1 MIKVKD
7 KSRCCGCEACVSGCP
22 LQCIDLVTD
31 KEGFLYPQVDV
42 TRCIDCGKCEKVCP
56 ELVEAGERKATGIY
70 AGVNPDDEV
79 RRASSSGGIFTLLA
93 ESVLA
98 ENGVVFG
105 ARFDKDWNVVHDYT
119 ESKEGLGT
127 FRGSKY
133 VQSRNGETFK
143 QAERFLKAGRKVLF
157 SGTPCQIMGLK
168 RYLRREYDNL
178 LTVDFVC
185 HGVPSPLVWRKYVEE
200 TLVRQDEKIKFRP
213 TLNHLFSDEM
223 PLIEGISFRDKCLGW
238 KKYSFALTLS
248 KVTTAGEK
256 NTVSLS
262 SIFYD
267 NAYMQA
273 FLANLTLRPSC
284 HACPAKCGRSGS
296 DVTLGDF
303 WGIEKIAPEL
313 DDDRGCSLLIINN
326 PGVKGKLQKEGC
338 LLAEYPI
345 SEVIPYNPSVAYSVD
360 MPNNRDFFW
369 HMFDKAGFH
378 KALMLTTNKAFP
390 FRVLRKLFRLL

>member
-7 KSRCCGCEACVSGCP
+7 KSRCCGCEACVSSCP
-22 LQCIDLVTD
+22 VQCIDLVMD

-56 ELVEAGERKATGIY
+56 ELVEAGEGKATGVY
-70 AGVNPDDEV
+70 AAKNPDDEV

-93 ESVLA
+93 KYVLA

-119 ESKEGLGT
+119 ESKEGLGA

-133 VQSRNGETFK
+133 VQSRTGETFK

-185 HGVPSPLVWRKYVEE
+185 HGVPSPLVWRKYIEE
-200 TLVRQDEKIKFRP
+200 TLVRQDEKIQFRP

-238 KKYSFALTLS
+238 
-248 KVTTAGEK
+248 
-256 NTVSLS
+256 
-262 SIFYD
+262 
-267 NAYMQA
+267 
-273 FLANLTLRPSC
+273 
-284 HACPAKCGRSGS
+284 
-296 DVTLGDF
+296 
-303 WGIEKIAPEL
+303 
-313 DDDRGCSLLIINN
+313 
-326 PGVKGKLQKEGC
+326 
-338 LLAEYPI
+338 
-345 SEVIPYNPSVAYSVD
+345 
-360 MPNNRDFFW
+360 
-369 HMFDKAGFH
+369 
-378 KALMLTTNKAFP
+378 
-390 FRVLRKLFRLL
+390 